1 MRSERASRRSRAA
14 TRREAKG
21 RLPVVS
27 HRAVSDGTSISER
40 LIDLTVRLAQTPAPT
55 FEEDDRAALVSQLW
69 RDAGLAP
76 RRDGV
81 GNVVATV
88 PGGDGPT
95 VMVAAHLDSVFPRET
110 DVTVRRN
117 GDRLEGAGVGDNATS
132 IAVLTQY
139 LAELPDHRP
148 RLVVAATVGE
158 EGAGDLRGARHVVDD
173 WAGKIDHF
181 VALDGHLGSICHQG
195 VGSKRFEVTYGAAGG
210 HSWGDYPSPSAI
222 HTAAEA
228 VARLARLS
236 IPHDPRSSLNVGLV
250 WGGTSVNS
258 IAASAGFALD
268 LRSVDQHTLDL
279 LWEASENEIRGA
291 AERGGCAVEVK
302 QIGDRPAGTSD
313 NEVLV
318 TAAREA
324 LDAAGVKV
332 SLAAASTDANAAMAR
347 GMSAISFGAYRG
359 GGAHTLGEWVD
370 AASLATGLRV
380 LADFLGRLTTAR

>member
-1 MRSERASRRSRAA
+1 MIDQALQDES
-14 TRREAKG
+14 
-21 RLPVVS
+21 
-27 HRAVSDGTSISER
+27 SILER
-40 LIDLTVRLAQTPAPT
+40 LTDLVVRLAQTPAPT
-55 FEEDDRAALVSQLW
+55 FEEEKRADLLTGMW

-76 RRDGV
+76 ERDGV

-88 PGGDGPT
+88 PGGRGPT
-95 VMVAAHLDSVFPRET
+95 VLVAAHLDSVFPRDI
-110 DVTVRRN
+110 DVTILRN
-117 GDRLEGAGVGDNATS
+117 GDRLEGPGVGDNATS
-132 IAVLTQY
+132 LAVMTHYLT
-139 LAELPDHRP
+139 ELPAHRP

-158 EGAGDLRGARHVVDD
+158 EGAGDLRGARRVVDD
-173 WAGKIDHF
+173 WAGRIDHF

-195 VGSKRFEVTYGAAGG
+195 VGSKRFEVTFSAAGG

-236 IPHDPRSSLNVGLV
+236 VPTDPRSSLNVGLV

-279 LWEASENEIRGA
+279 LWEASENEIRDA
-291 AERGGCAVEVK
+291 AERSGCAFDVK
-302 QIGDRPAGTSD
+302 QIGDRPAGASGND
-313 NEVLV
+313 VLV
-318 TAAREA
+318 ATAREA

-347 GMSAISFGAYRG
+347 GISAISFGAYRG

-370 AASLATGLRV
+370 ASSLTIGLRA
-380 LADFLGRLTTAR
+380 LTDFLGRLADGP